1 MSSEGGMF
9 SDIPVNIGVV
19 YEGERIRKQTM
30 HVELGG
36 PQVLEK
42 FEILQVKNP
51 DKINDG
57 EVLVL
62 GPDLPDMAVGSS
74 IPFGICVMV
83 AGKKLETDMESVM
96 ERRIHDFCNWVEG
109 FMHLN
114 QRDTIWLRADKR
126 AVAKGLTL
134 AVIGTVLLRLYRSA
148 LPIVEKISITF
159 ITDPARVHEHYERVK
174 AIYEERDARTRGMTD
189 DDVDVF
195 YGCSLCQSFAPSHV
209 CVITPER
216 YANCGAISWLDGRAA
231 ARVDPKGP
239 IYEIPK
245 GTCIDHDTGEYEGVN
260 EVVREKSLSDV
271 TRVQL
276 YTAFGYPHTSCGCFE
291 CTTFYVPEC
300 DGLGIV
306 HRDFRGATPTG
317 LTFGSIADSTGG
329 GRQVDGFHG
338 LSFEYMRS
346 PRFLSAS
353 GGWERIVWMPSA
365 VKEKIGSFIPPDLVD
380 RIATEHEVTTVEG
393 LKAFIQSHHH
403 PIRSRIASIEG
414 KEEEEEGLRT
424 GDAGLSIRGPGAKAG
439 RNPGMTITFR
449 DVRISADRIFV
460 RKGGNSGG

>member
-1 MSSEGGMF
+1 MSAQEGMF

-36 PQVLEK
+36 PQVKEK
-42 FEILQVKNP
+42 FEILLVKEP
-51 DKINDG
+51 AEINDG
-57 EVLVL
+57 EVRVL

-74 IPFGICVMV
+74 IPFGICVKV
-83 AGKKLETDMESVM
+83 AGVKLETDMESVM
-96 ERRIHDFCNWVEG
+96 ERRVHDFCNWVEG

-134 AVIGTVLLRLYRSA
+134 AVVGTVLVRLYRSA

-159 ITDPARVHEHYERVK
+159 ITDPALVHERYEGVK

-245 GTCIDHDTGEYEGVN
+245 GECIDHDAGEYAGVN
-260 EVVREKSLSDV
+260 EVVTEKSLSDV

-306 HRDFRGATPTG
+306 NRDFRGATPTG

-353 GGWERIVWMPSA
+353 GGWERIIWMPSA
-365 VKEKIGSFIPPDLVD
+365 VREKIRDYIPPGMIDK
-380 RIATEHEVTTVEG
+380 IATEQDVSTVEE
-393 LKAFIQSHHH
+393 LKSFIQVRHH
-403 PIRSRIASIEG
+403 PVLSRIASME
-414 KEEEEEGLRT
+414 KEQEESGVFPAGNPDKVISAAINRT
-424 GDAGLSIRGPGAKAG
+424 RGNTGV
-439 RNPGMTITFR
+439 TITFR
-449 DVRISADRIFV
+449 DVKISADRIFV

>member
-1 MSSEGGMF
+1 MSAQEGMF

-36 PQVLEK
+36 PQVKEK
-42 FEILQVKNP
+42 FEILLVKEP
-51 DKINDG
+51 AEINDG
-57 EVLVL
+57 EVRVL

-74 IPFGICVMV
+74 IPFGICVKV
-83 AGKKLETDMESVM
+83 AGAKLETDMEGVM
-96 ERRIHDFCNWVEG
+96 ERRVHDFCNWIEG

-114 QRDTIWLRADKR
+114 QRDTIWIRADKR

-134 AVIGTVLLRLYRSA
+134 AVIGTVLVRLYRSA

-159 ITDPARVHEHYERVK
+159 ITDPALVHERYEIVK

-245 GTCIDHDTGEYEGVN
+245 GECIDHDAGEYAGVN
-260 EVVREKSLSDV
+260 EVVTEKSLSDV

-346 PRFLSAS
+346 PRFLGAS
-353 GGWERIVWMPSA
+353 GGWERIIWMPSA
-365 VKEKIGSFIPPDLVD
+365 VREKIRDYIPPGMIDK
-380 RIATEHEVTTVEG
+380 IATENDVSTVDE
-393 LKAFIQSHHH
+393 LKSFIQVHHH
-403 PIRSRIASIEG
+403 PVLSRIASME
-414 KEEEEEGLRT
+414 KEQEESGVSRT
-424 GDAGLSIRGPGAKAG
+424 GHPDTVLGPAVKRTGG
-439 RNPGMTITFR
+439 NTGVTITFR